1 MLQSKL
7 SSEDEIIKL
16 FQPSSLLPPN
26 DISYIKN
33 ELKIEE
39 SSELSLEESTSY
51 FENFNIE
58 YFNDRMLVIKDIS
71 VHRELLPN

>member
-39 SSELSLEESTSY
+39 SSELSLDESTSY